1 MSLRQK
7 DGEVGYKRPPKST
20 QWKKGQCG
28 NPKRQYKRASKGI
41 VEIIDALF
49 EEQIDIRENGVPRR
63 ASVFEAVLLQ
73 LWMKEMA
80 GDKRAIAV
88 RLKFQEFVASQG
100 KPGGFILEYPQDD
113 YTRWLAEDL
122 QRDGTKDE

>member
-28 NPKRQYKRASKGI
+28 NPRRQYKRAPKGT
-41 VEIIDALF
+41 VEMIDAVF
-49 EEQIDIRENGVPRR
+49 EEQIDIIENGVPRR
-63 ASVFEAVLLQ
+63 VSVFEAILLQ
-73 LWMKEMA
+73 LWMTEMS
-80 GDKRAIAV
+80 GNKRAIAV
-88 RLKFQEFVASQG
+88 RLKYQEFVASQG
-100 KPGGFILEYPQDD
+100 KPGGVIFEYPQDD